1 MIARSTFRPLLLA
14 IAAVLLVGAAP
25 VAAFNPQPD
34 PPGSAHPE
42 RVFIGAETNSAAFQ
56 GSGTGAVA
64 DSEDPHARTLIRGDV
79 N

>member
-42 RVFIGAETNSAAFQ
+42 RLSTNA
-56 GSGTGAVA
+56 A
-64 DSEDPHARTLIRGDV
+64 DSVDPHAHVLIRGEV